1 MTSEILSSIYG
12 FWQVS
17 NGFSN
22 WKDAT
27 EAFRKHAQSNTDA
40 EAVEAVVTLPKTT
53 ADVGES
59 LSAIHKQEKEQAR
72 DMLYKIIS
80 SIRCLARQGLALRGG
95 GNDAKSNPAFPI
107 ES

>member
-1 MTSEILSSIYG
+1 MSYC
-12 FWQVS
+12 
-17 NGFSN
+17 FSN

-27 EAFRKHAQSNTDA
+27 EAFRKHAQSNTHA
-40 EAVEAVVTLPKTT
+40 EAVEAVVTLSKTT

-80 SIRCLARQGLALRGG
+80 SIRYLARQGLALRGG